1 MRYDCPSCGSAK
13 SIEYGLCQ
21 VCLMEFPVETKVI
34 TLPPA
39 RLSLEPERERVV
51 APEAAGAD

>member
-1 MRYDCPSCGSAK
+1 
-13 SIEYGLCQ
+13 
-21 VCLMEFPVETKVI
+21 MEFSVETKVI

-39 RLSLEPERERVV
+39 RLSLEPESDRVV